1 MSSDRKP
8 RRWLR
13 RILWAILVLLLV
25 GAGGVWL
32 ARDLPRRYVERILA
46 ERLGAEVRLG
56 RLEIAGHREFVLRD
70 LRVRRMKSEP
80 RLESLQIERLDVAS
94 SPRLAGEGRFE
105 SLLFSGVEI
114 RLSPSTRS
122 LEAHEAGEISVG
134 RLDVRD
140 GQITVRG
147 EREEARFEFTASF
160 AEVGDRV
167 HGTLSLRSDGFGFSP
182 LVSLMRPPPNDSA
195 PGAAALGGVGLGVES
210 FEMSVEA
217 RDAGRLID
225 VRATSEATTIAR
237 AERSIRLQG
246 LSLEAS
252 AERDE
257 RLGIVRVEARPS
269 VPGIASASLRAEL
282 DVETF
287 AMKRVEAKLRGV
299 EIETALG
306 FVPVLP
312 AGWLVEGTA
321 DVDVRGDEGA
331 SLICES
337 KGWCRRFEASGAD
350 GAVRTRRVDF
360 SARGETAWPVP
371 EDGPLMLAYDLRA
384 SSPEIVLSVRPDRVA
399 GFDPVLSIEGDLD
412 LRSPTLTGATRADLS
427 LSRTEGSVGD
437 TPVPE
442 RLFPTRVSL
451 DGELSLGPSVAFDG
465 RATIATADLGTM
477 TARGRASS
485 ESGGTATLTWSWS
498 GAELDRLA
506 TLGAE
511 IGTTLPDRMTIRGR
525 ARGAGSLRGA
535 LADPVVV
542 GTLWLDSVEAA
553 AEQGGEAAVPA
564 WAVHD
569 VSCEAG
575 FGRSPGETRIAV
587 GPVRATGELA
597 VPPLDPMRL
606 TIDARGEVDPG
617 AGTARVAAATVEAA
631 DLTRLGLS
639 GRWDPRA
646 AERVV
651 GRVSAEAVTLERL
664 RELARPWIADL
675 APEYAFQGAVGGAFE
690 GVLSADGGWIAR
702 GDLLMKEVGFSS
714 EDGARVV
721 QGPDSEW
728 EISLARGLPGEST
741 TVEAHGRLGGALLL
755 WGAVFGDFGAVTS
768 DMKLTAQ
775 HRDGAWTSDLEW
787 ALPEGVRVVGRLD
800 SGADRPRGGP
810 ESAETESPGP
820 SGSDLT
826 YGLVV
831 EVPDLGAFFE
841 RYARTPLAESVPYLD
856 RIEGA
861 GTMHFRLDGVA
872 SEDRRTAA
880 GALEVSDLHM
890 RGLEGD
896 TRVEGLQ
903 LGLPF
908 EMAWGPPAEDGTRPL
923 SGEERT
929 GRLRFDALSLG
940 GIGFP
945 PTSTD
950 LTVRADSVGLDQPLR
965 IPLMG
970 GTLNLERLTLAKTT
984 RAERRLESSV
994 RLDKL
999 SLRAL
1004 TGALSGFPVD
1014 GELDGY
1020 FPRVSITNSRLLVD
1034 GGGEISV
1041 FGGTVEVSDIS
1052 GENLLTRFPKLKFSA
1067 AFSDID
1073 LLDITRAFD
1082 FGAIHGVARG
1092 EVRDCELFGGI
1103 PVRFEAEVETI
1114 KTKGISQKIN
1124 VKAVNNIVILGTGG
1138 KVTALDRGLHK
1149 FFDTFTYSKI
1159 GVRMSLRN
1167 DAFLLRGTERRGRRE
1182 LFIKGRL
1189 PFPID
1194 IVNVAP
1200 GQSVSFQ
1207 TMLRRARN
1215 LDVST
1220 TAPR

>member
-13 RILWAILVLLLV
+13 RILGAILALLL
-25 GAGGVWL
+25 GAGGGLWL

-56 RLEIAGHREFVLRD
+56 QLEIAGRREFVLRD
-70 LRVRRMKSEP
+70 LRVRHMKSEP
-80 RLESLQIERLDVAS
+80 RLESLRIERMDVAS

-114 RLSPSTRS
+114 RLGPST
-122 LEAHEAGEISVG
+122 LPPEAQEATEVHVG

-140 GQITVRG
+140 GKIIVTG
-147 EREEARFEFTASF
+147 EEEEARLVFAASF
-160 AEVGDRV
+160 AGVGDRV
-167 HGTLSLRSDGFGFSP
+167 QGTLSLRSDGFGFSP
-182 LVSLMRPPPNDSA
+182 LVSLVRPTANDSA
-195 PGAAALGGVGLGVES
+195 PGAAALGGAGVGVES
-210 FEMSVEA
+210 FEMSVEV
-217 RDAGRLID
+217 RDAGRRVD
-225 VRATSEATTIAR
+225 VTATSEATTIAR

-246 LSLEAS
+246 FSLEAS

-257 RLGIVRVEARPS
+257 RLGLVRVEAQPS
-269 VPGIASASLRAEL
+269 IPGVASASLRAEL
-282 DVETF
+282 DAETF
-287 AMKRVEAKLRGV
+287 AAKRVEAKLRDV
-299 EIETALG
+299 EIETVLG
-306 FVPVLP
+306 FVPILP
-312 AGWLVEGTA
+312 AGWLLEGTA
-321 DVDVRGDEGA
+321 DLDVRGDEGA
-331 SLICES
+331 NLICES
-337 KGWCRRFEASGAD
+337 KGRLRRFETLDTD

-384 SSPEIVLSVRPDRVA
+384 SSPEIVLSDRPNRVA
-399 GFDPVLSIEGDLD
+399 GFDLVLAVEGDLD
-412 LRSPTLTGATRADLS
+412 LRSPTLSGTTRADLS
-427 LSRTEGSVGD
+427 LSRAEGSVGD

-442 RLFPTRVSL
+442 SLFPARMSL
-451 DGELSLGPSVAFDG
+451 EGELSLSSPAAFDG
-465 RATIATADLGTM
+465 RATIATADLGTV
-477 TARGRASS
+477 TTRGRVSADSGRAAS
-485 ESGGTATLTWSWS
+485 LTWSWS
-498 GAELDRLA
+498 GAELDRLV
-506 TLGAE
+506 TLGA
-511 IGTTLPDRMTIRGR
+511 GTALPDRMTLRGR
-525 ARGAGSLRGA
+525 ARAKGSLRGA
-535 LADPVVV
+535 LADPSVA

-553 AEQGGEAAVPA
+553 AEQDGEAAVPA

-631 DLTRLGLS
+631 NLTRLDLS

-651 GRVSAEAVTLERL
+651 GRVSAEAVTFKRL

-675 APEYAFQGAVGGAFE
+675 APEYVLQGAVGGAFE

-702 GDLLMKEVGFSS
+702 GDLLMKELGFSS

-775 HRDGAWTSDLEW
+775 LGDGAWTSELEW

-810 ESAETESPGP
+810 ESAETKSPGP

-861 GTMHFRLDGVA
+861 GTLHFRLDGVA

-908 EMAWGPPAEDGTRPL
+908 ELVWGPPAEDGTRPL

-929 GRLRFDALSLG
+929 GSLRFDALSLG

-950 LTVRADSVGLDQPLR
+950 LTVRADSVGLEQPLR

-1020 FPRVSITNSRLLVD
+1020 FPRVSITNARLLVD

-1052 GENLLTRFPKLKFSA
+1052 GENLLSRFPKLKFSA

-1103 PVRFEAEVETI
+1103 PVRFEAEIETI